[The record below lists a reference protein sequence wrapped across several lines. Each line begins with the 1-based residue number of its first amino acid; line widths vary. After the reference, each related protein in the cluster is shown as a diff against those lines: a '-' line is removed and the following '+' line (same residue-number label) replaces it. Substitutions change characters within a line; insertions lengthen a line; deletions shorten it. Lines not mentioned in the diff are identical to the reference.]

1 MPGPSS
7 GSSSSNTRPY
17 AKDRQ
22 RPTALPVIFHPR
34 PFPSRSIL
42 ESSFGFKLFL
52 MSAVRAVDFDATG
65 DDCSMSIRCIR
76 NAGTVPCLPLSY
88 LLHAAACVP
97 PVACQCPA
105 LSRCWSRCSSLAPP
119 SRCPYLSGAG
129 LGAGF
134 IASAGGG
141 RGKGGIARLSGDVG
155 SCFPLHLPPTNVC
168 VSHAGRV
175 SECAYTCVCV
185 CVWAGGRAC
194 VRAGERACEREKD
207 CALVLQGRDKAL

>member
-7 GSSSSNTRPY
+7 GSSSLNARPY

-52 MSAVRAVDFDATG
+52 ISAVCAFDFDATG
-65 DDCSMSIRCIR
+65 DDCSMSIQCIR

-97 PVACQCPA
+97 PFACQCPA
-105 LSRCWSRCSSLAPP
+105 LNRCWSRRSSLALRPVAP
-119 SRCPYLSGAG
+119 TSQVLDSEPDSSPARGAG
-129 LGAGF
+129 WKGE
-134 IASAGGG
+134 G
-141 RGKGGIARLSGDVG
+141 RHRSLKRRCWLML
-155 SCFPLHLPPTNVC
+155 PPPPPTN
-168 VSHAGRV
+168 
-175 SECAYTCVCV
+175 
-185 CVWAGGRAC
+185 
-194 VRAGERACEREKD
+194 
-207 CALVLQGRDKAL
+207 

>member
-52 MSAVRAVDFDATG
+52 MSAVRAVDFDASW

-88 LLHAAACVP
+88 LLHAAACMP
-97 PVACQCPA
+97 PVACQCQSCA
-105 LSRCWSRCSSLAPP
+105 EQVLESLSPPVPLPLPLRCWTRSRIHRQRGGWKGEGRHRSLKRRCWLMLPP
-119 SRCPYLSGAG
+119 P
-129 LGAGF
+129 
-134 IASAGGG
+134 
-141 RGKGGIARLSGDVG
+141 
-155 SCFPLHLPPTNVC
+155 PPTN
-168 VSHAGRV
+168 
-175 SECAYTCVCV
+175 
-185 CVWAGGRAC
+185 
-194 VRAGERACEREKD
+194 
-207 CALVLQGRDKAL
+207 